1 MIISFSKCRSSNQQ
15 RKEAFLK
22 AKLVQHSDEQLVT
35 EYIAGV
41 EPALE
46 ELVNRYQQKV
56 FSYILMV
63 VHNRELAE
71 DLFQDTFIKVV
82 NTLRTGNYREEG
94 KFSQWI
100 MRIAR
105 NLIIDH
111 FRKSQ
116 KMSFVDNNNNGT
128 DLMDLFSEKS
138 MSVEQTIIT
147 NQIHD
152 TVRYLVTLLP
162 EEQREVLNMR
172 LYKEMSFKEIA
183 DVTNVSI
190 NTALGRMRYAII
202 NLRKLAKEKNA
213 ILSY

>member
-1 MIISFSKCRSSNQQ
+1 LKVKLFQ
-15 RKEAFLK
+15 R
-22 AKLVQHSDEQLVT
+22 SDEQLVT
-35 EYIAGV
+35 EYIAGA

-46 ELVNRYQQKV
+46 ELINRYQQKV

-82 NTLRTGNYREEG
+82 NTLRTGHYREEG

-105 NLIIDH
+105 NLVIDY
-111 FRKSQ
+111 FRKNQ
-116 KMSFVDNNNNGT
+116 KMTFVDNNLNGT
-128 DLMDLFSEKS
+128 DIMELFSEKS

-183 DVTNVSI
+183 EVTNVSI
-190 NTALGRMRYAII
+190 NTALGRMRYAIL

-213 ILSY
+213 VLTY

>member
-1 MIISFSKCRSSNQQ
+1 MRVKLFQ
-15 RKEAFLK
+15 R
-22 AKLVQHSDEQLVT
+22 SDEQLVT
-35 EYIAGV
+35 EYIAGS

-82 NTLRTGNYREEG
+82 NTLRTGHYREEG

-111 FRKSQ
+111 FRKNQ
-116 KMSFVDNNNNGT
+116 KMSFVDNNQYGV
-128 DLMDLFSEKS
+128 DILDMFSEKS
-138 MSVEQTIIT
+138 MSVEQTMIT

-162 EEQREVLNMR
+162 KEQREVLNMR

-183 DVTNVSI
+183 DTTNVSI
-190 NTALGRMRYAII
+190 NTALGRMRYAIL

-213 ILSY
+213 VLTY

>member
-1 MIISFSKCRSSNQQ
+1 M
-15 RKEAFLK
+15 K
-22 AKLVQHSDEQLVT
+22 AKMFQYSDEQLVT
-35 EYIAGV
+35 TYISGK
-41 EPALE
+41 ESALE
-46 ELVNRYQQKV
+46 ELVSRYQQKV

-71 DLFQDTFIKVV
+71 DLFQDTFIKVI

-111 FRKSQ
+111 FRRTQ
-116 KMSFVDNNNNGT
+116 KMTMVDGNFGS
-128 DLMDLFSEKS
+128 DGMDVFSEKS
-138 MSVEQTIIT
+138 MSVEQVMIT

-152 TVRYLVTLLP
+152 SVRHLVTLLP
-162 EEQREVLNMR
+162 EEQREVLDMR
-172 LYKEMSFKEIA
+172 MYKDMSFKEIA
-183 DVTNVSI
+183 ESTNVSI
-190 NTALGRMRYAII
+190 NTALGRMRYAIL

-213 ILSY
+213 VLSY

>member
-1 MIISFSKCRSSNQQ
+1 LKVKLFQ
-15 RKEAFLK
+15 R
-22 AKLVQHSDEQLVT
+22 SDEQLVA
-35 EYIAGV
+35 EYSAGS

-94 KFSQWI
+94 KFNQWI

-116 KMSFVDNNNNGT
+116 KMSFVDNNLYGT
-128 DLMDLFSEKS
+128 DILDMFSEKS
-138 MSVEQTIIT
+138 MSVEQKIIT
-147 NQIHD
+147 EQIHD

-162 EEQREVLNMR
+162 KEQSEVLNMR

-183 DVTNVSI
+183 DTTNVSI
-190 NTALGRMRYAII
+190 NTALGRMRYAIL
-202 NLRKLAKEKNA
+202 NLRKLAKERNA
-213 ILSY
+213 VLTY